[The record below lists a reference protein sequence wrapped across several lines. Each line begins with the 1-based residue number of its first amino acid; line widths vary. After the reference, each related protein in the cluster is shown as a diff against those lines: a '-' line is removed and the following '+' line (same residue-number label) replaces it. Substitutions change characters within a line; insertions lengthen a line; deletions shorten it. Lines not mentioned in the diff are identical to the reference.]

1 MNRTLRVAFVITT
14 VAGLFLTGCRKKDAD
29 VSADAEKRLPG
40 SEQMPTPTTPPGAT
54 AGTQPAGD
62 APTPEEAKSNA
73 DFEAWFKKNHLNLED
88 PGMLDADPDGDGFT
102 NRDEFLAD
110 TNPNDA
116 ESRPG
121 IHKFIKL
128 REYTEVRL
136 PFVLRAVEGDTA
148 RVEFEGEGAKS
159 QEKVKKGDT
168 IRGTKLKVDKVETRM
183 DYDKHG
189 EKVDMTQIVL
199 TDADSGDR
207 VIALK
212 DTPTRTSA
220 SFATLVDAEGKSVL
234 KVREGDSFEWPSEPG
249 VRYKVIDLRHDQVVV
264 KDEQSGKTITIQH
277 E

>member
-1 MNRTLRVAFVITT
+1 MPSRV
-14 VAGLFLTGCRKKDAD
+14 R
-29 VSADAEKRLPG
+29 
-40 SEQMPTPTTPPGAT
+40 
-54 AGTQPAGD
+54 
-62 APTPEEAKSNA
+62 
-73 DFEAWFKKNHLNLED
+73 
-88 PGMLDADPDGDGFT
+88 GFT
-102 NRDEFLAD
+102 NSSSC
-110 TNPNDA
+110 
-116 ESRPG
+116 ESTL
-121 IHKFIKL
+121 F
-128 REYTEVRL
+128 EVRL

-220 SFATLVDAEGKSVL
+220 SFATLVDAEGESVL

-264 KDEQSGKTITIQH
+264 KDEQSGKTDHHPARVALALNLTAARGSMSRCSLRCH
-277 E
+277 SG